1 MPAPRPANLRPVTS
15 PTPLTPGSVVVGK
28 YRLESLI
35 GQGGMGEVWIATN
48 LVLESRVALKVL
60 LRSLQKHEEAAQRLL
75 REARAAARVSHRN
88 IVQVFDFGYIDTGQ
102 PFIVMELLRGES
114 LGERLV
120 RAIRL
125 PAIQA
130 VEILVPVAHA
140 LSTAHA
146 KGIIHRDLKPW
157 NIFLAVDES
166 NVETPKVVDFGI
178 AKLDS
183 THMQRVTTDGS
194 VLGSPEYLSPEQ
206 ALGETDIDAR
216 SDIWALAVTLYET
229 ITGRLPFEETVYNRL
244 LRRIIEDDPIPTT
257 VHAAGDDHLWEIIQK
272 GLTKDRKQR
281 WQSAF
286 DMGAAL
292 ELWLERHNV
301 SSTGGTFRRS
311 FEVGE
316 GSSLELTD
324 FDVVG
329 AAELPVDGEKT
340 REAVTARRGP
350 GKWMIAAAA
359 GAVAGLG
366 AAGLAAAFAWSGGE
380 APAPAGSSAPAI
392 AASSAPV
399 IATSAPQ
406 APPSAA
412 AQPELPSRRDTPPAA
427 SMTEPAATPSATAK
441 KVAPPRVAPPPA
453 RTTGSKA
460 AGVPT
465 IPTEPNF

>member
-1 MPAPRPANLRPVTS
+1 
-15 PTPLTPGSVVVGK
+15 VVGK

-88 IVQVFDFGYIDTGQ
+88 IVQVFDFGYIETGQ

-166 NVETPKVVDFGI
+166 NTETPKVVDFGI

-229 ITGRLPFEETVYNRL
+229 ITGRLPFEETAYNRL

-257 VHAAGDDHLWEIIQK
+257 EHAAGDEHLWEIIQK
-272 GLTKDRKQR
+272 GLAKERKQR

-292 ELWLERHNV
+292 ELWLERRNV
-301 SSTGGTFRRS
+301 FSTGGTFRRS
-311 FEVGE
+311 FEAGE

-329 AAELPVDGEKT
+329 GAESTVDKVET
-340 REAVTARRGP
+340 REAVPVRRGP
-350 GKWMIAAAA
+350 GKRMIAAAA

-366 AAGLAAAFAWSGGE
+366 AAGIVAAYALSGGE
-380 APAPAGSSAPAI
+380 TPAPTGSSAPMI
-392 AASSAPV
+392 AGSSAPV
-399 IATSAPQ
+399 IASSAPQ
-406 APPSAA
+406 ASPSAT
-412 AQPELPSRRDTPPAA
+412 AQPDVSARGDTPPAA
-427 SMTEPAATPSATAK
+427 PTTSPVATPAATVK
-441 KVAPPRVAPPPA
+441 VVAPPRAAPPPA
-453 RTTGSKA
+453 RTGGKA
-460 AGVPT
+460 PGVPT